1 MSCQVSSPFPVI
13 EQYLQIAQ
21 SQLDFYPDTYKNTS
35 YVYSNP
41 MSIKNEDPFLV
52 NESYDKLMM
61 PMLSLNYQN
70 VDTIPDSNP
79 NAVNSPEPPP
89 ELLNLDD
96 IKPGFISDF
105 MPVSNPIDQY
115 NSDPR
120 YWSEPD
126 VKRWVQT
133 KLSNYGITLH
143 TVYWDKFNGL
153 ELCKCSKEQ
162 LLQYLHNPTAA
173 DIIYSEL
180 KNLKTEFQIV
190 DYADSFDYNSL
201 ALQNNILSST
211 PKAENF
217 FAIKTYLKHTSPPA
231 DQYSNQFNSDSS
243 DSLSSVST
251 SPSSEM
257 DKKIIYDCDY
267 PEPKTVRHKQNIH
280 LWQFLKELLGE
291 ADRHNN
297 CIRWL
302 NNKDGIFKIEDSA
315 HVAKLWGQRKNRPA
329 MNYDKLSRS
338 LRQYYKKGIIKKTL
352 ASKRLVYQFGSRYL

>member
-115 NSDPR
+115 NS
-120 YWSEPD
+120 
-126 VKRWVQT
+126 
-133 KLSNYGITLH
+133 
-143 TVYWDKFNGL
+143 
-153 ELCKCSKEQ
+153 
-162 LLQYLHNPTAA
+162 
-173 DIIYSEL
+173 
-180 KNLKTEFQIV
+180 EFQIV